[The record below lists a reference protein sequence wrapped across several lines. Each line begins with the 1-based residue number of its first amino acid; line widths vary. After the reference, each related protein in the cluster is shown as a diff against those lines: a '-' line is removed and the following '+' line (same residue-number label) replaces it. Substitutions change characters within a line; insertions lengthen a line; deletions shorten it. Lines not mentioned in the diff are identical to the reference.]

1 MDRAEANRLENEVRN
16 LKDQLNEKQQRIRVL
31 EEDISR
37 RPTREVIKE
46 VPVYK
51 STTSSIST

>member
-1 MDRAEANRLENEVRN
+1 VNRLENEVRN

-31 EEDISR
+31 EEEISR

-51 STTSSIST
+51 STISSTST